1 MKVVDLSK
9 CSTAEPKYRV
19 GGGEIAALNLRSVD
33 YDKYDGILFTPGARF
48 GQIRAV

>member
-1 MKVVDLSK
+1 VKVVDLSK

-33 YDKYDGILFTPGARF
+33 YDKYDGILFALSAQFGRIGA
-48 GQIRAV
+48 I